1 MLGQGLEKR
10 TLALACPGS
19 FQTPSFTISVVWE
32 IFVAPLIFNF
42 PIWKKKKNEWY
53 SLPHSVDVKTSL
65 IDVKCFNRA
74 WHIQWILADI
84 IHPFIPC
91 KSSLND
97 FSHSKT

>member
-42 PIWKKKKNEWY
+42 PIWKKKKMNDTLY
-53 SLPHSVDVKTSL
+53 L
-65 IDVKCFNRA
+65 IVLMWR
-74 WHIQWILADI
+74 LA
-84 IHPFIPC
+84 
-91 KSSLND
+91 
-97 FSHSKT
+97 